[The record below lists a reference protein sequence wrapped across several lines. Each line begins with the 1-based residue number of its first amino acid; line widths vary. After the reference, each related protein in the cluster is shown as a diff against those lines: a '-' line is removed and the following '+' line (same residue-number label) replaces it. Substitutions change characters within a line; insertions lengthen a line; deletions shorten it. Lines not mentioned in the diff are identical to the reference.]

1 MTKHEE
7 EAKQL
12 FLKGHACS
20 QAVLGAYAKEL
31 GLDEQ
36 TALKMSL
43 PFGGGI
49 GRLRETCG
57 AVSGMLMALGLKY
70 GQADAAPEHKAQM
83 YARVQEL
90 VRRFKEENGSII
102 CRELLGLSKPEGS
115 PSPSPRTP
123 EYYKV
128 RPCVEK
134 VGCAARLLEEYLKE
148 QEGKQADN

>member
-1 MTKHEE
+1 MTTHEDK
-7 EAKQL
+7 AKQL

-20 QAVLGAYAKEL
+20 QAVLGAFAQEL
-31 GLDEQ
+31 GLDEK
-36 TALKMSL
+36 TALKLSL

-70 GQADAAPEHKAQM
+70 AQADASPEHKAQM

-102 CRELLGLSKPEGS
+102 CRELLGLVKPEGS
-115 PSPSPRTP
+115 PVPAPRTP

-134 VGCAARLLEEYLKE
+134 VGCAARLLEEYIKE
-148 QEGKQADN
+148 QEK

>member
-1 MTKHEE
+1 MTTHEE
-7 EAKQL
+7 KAKEL
-12 FLKGHACS
+12 FLKGYACS
-20 QAVLGAYAKEL
+20 QAVLCAYAREL

-36 TALKMSL
+36 TALKISL

-70 GQADAAPEHKAQM
+70 ADAAPSPQAKADV

-102 CRELLGLSKPEGS
+102 CRELLGLSKPEGT
-115 PSPSPRTP
+115 PVPAPRTP

-134 VGCAARLLEEYLKE
+134 VACAARLLEEYLAENK
-148 QEGKQADN
+148 

>member
-1 MTKHEE
+1 MDEE
-7 EAKQL
+7 
-12 FLKGHACS
+12 
-20 QAVLGAYAKEL
+20 
-31 GLDEQ
+31 
-36 TALKMSL
+36 TALKLSL

-70 GQADAAPEHKAQM
+70 GQADASPEHKAQM

-102 CRELLGLSKPEGS
+102 CRELLGLTKPEGS
-115 PSPSPRTP
+115 PIPAPRTP

-134 VGCAARLLEEYLKE
+134 VGCAARLLEEYIKE
-148 QEGKQADN
+148 QEK